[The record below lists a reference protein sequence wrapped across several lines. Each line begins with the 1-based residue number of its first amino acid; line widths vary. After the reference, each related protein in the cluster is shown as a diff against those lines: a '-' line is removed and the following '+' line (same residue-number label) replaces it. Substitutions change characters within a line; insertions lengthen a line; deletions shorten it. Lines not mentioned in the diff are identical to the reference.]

1 MTTTL
6 QDIWTGKP
14 AEWNQFSTLSAEQQG
29 VSDAISKLLT
39 GGLGKGATPYSG
51 KMVADMPTLMS
62 EAFNKLSGLTGKYND
77 IVQNSLT
84 TMAQGTP
91 AWGYDPAGVTN
102 RWRQTYAIPV
112 METWKNTVMP
122 LVNESFNIPGVAYAA
137 SRGRGVQDQA
147 NAFYSQNV
155 MPSLFSAQESE
166 LNRAFQS
173 TENAASQRLGATQ
186 VLSNLPYSEF
196 SNTAGAS
203 QTMMGAQQP
212 GLTAAY
218 NEFIRTQQEN
228 NPLLSAGMSYMGTP
242 TTAGI
247 YSPET
252 TGLDSQ
258 LLASMLMKAFESGEL
273 GQFGWENLIKRFTDV
288 SSQISGSLAEAA

>member
-1 MTTTL
+1 
-6 QDIWTGKP
+6 
-14 AEWNQFSTLSAEQQG
+14 
-29 VSDAISKLLT
+29 
-39 GGLGKGATPYSG
+39 
-51 KMVADMPTLMS
+51 
-62 EAFNKLSGLTGKYND
+62 
-77 IVQNSLT
+77 
-84 TMAQGTP
+84 
-91 AWGYDPAGVTN
+91 
-102 RWRQTYAIPV
+102 
-112 METWKNTVMP
+112 
-122 LVNESFNIPGVAYAA
+122 
-137 SRGRGVQDQA
+137 
-147 NAFYSQNV
+147 
-155 MPSLFSAQESE
+155 
-166 LNRAFQS
+166 
-173 TENAASQRLGATQ
+173 